1 MKNAKI
7 IMSIL
12 FIVIL
17 GILAI
22 LLTSGP
28 PKPIVTVEGT
38 KITLVQGSYCWKRIA
53 GTGCVDKISPPELLE
68 NKKITPLPVSPNS
81 EIKIKFTK
89 PPIDELEVAY
99 LLNNSESPLVT
110 VEDDAFTAPK
120 EEGIYIYSVSGRWA
134 KGNSSFIFSIRVK

>member
-7 IMSIL
+7 IMTIL
-12 FIVIL
+12 FIVL
-17 GILAI
+17 LSILAI

-89 PPIDELEVAY
+89 PPIDEIKVEY
-99 LLNNSESPLVT
+99 WLNNSESPLVT

-134 KGNSSFIFSIRVK
+134 KGSSSFIFSIRVK